1 MIFDRLWRAER
12 KDAKALKEL
21 RQKYKPELDAA
32 EKKGWE
38 DQQGELSAYRFETDL
53 INGAECLRTEL
64 LVKKARRLGVA
75 VPPHPPRYEE
85 NDSWNFNRSTGDQ
98 TLSTEAESRLTRE
111 IRKEEIERLQHQ
123 MRWVSQVAIPVIGLI
138 GSLMGL
144 ISLIHALRK

>member
-21 RQKYKPELDAA
+21 RQKYKPELNTA

-38 DQQGELSAYRFETDL
+38 EEREELAEYIFAERQ
-53 INGAECLRTEL
+53 INEAECLRTRI

-75 VPPHPPRYEE
+75 VPPTPSGYED
-85 NDSWNFNRSTGDQ
+85 NDDWDFNTSTGDF
-98 TLSTEAESRLTRE
+98 TLRRETELRLTRE
-111 IRKEEIERLQHQ
+111 IRKEEIERTQHRT
-123 MRWVSQVAIPVIGLI
+123 RWVSLIIGLI
-138 GSLMGL
+138 GIIMGL